1 MRPSVVV
8 FIVGFLLA
16 FLVLAFAAVAD
27 HRGHQRQVRTLRRL
41 FLGCGGCFSV
51 LAVTGVAVMAV
62 AWVD

>member
-1 MRPSVVV
+1 VRPSVVV

-41 FLGCGGCFSV
+41 VLGV
-51 LAVTGVAVMAV
+51 LAGTGVAVVAV

>member
-1 MRPSVVV
+1 VVV

-41 FLGCGGCFSV
+41 FLGV
-51 LAVTGVAVMAV
+51 LAVTGVAVVAV

>member
-27 HRGHQRQVRTLRRL
+27 HRGHRRQVRTLRRL
-41 FLGCGGCFSV
+41 FLGV
-51 LAVTGVAVMAV
+51 LAVTGAAVVAV

>member
-1 MRPSVVV
+1 MPPSVVV

-16 FLVLAFAAVAD
+16 FLVLAFAAVSD

-41 FLGCGGCFSV
+41 FLGV